1 VLILQDSG
9 MAEPMEQTNRKTPA
23 RVRVLR
29 EEILGWR
36 PYQVHDSTGMVK
48 LDAMENP
55 FGLPDE
61 LRLELGRL
69 LAATAINRYPDAGAA
84 RLKDHLRASLGL
96 PVSAGLLLG
105 NGSDELIQILCQ
117 AVSQPGAV
125 VMSVDPS
132 FVMYRVC
139 AAVSHVD
146 YVGVP
151 LREDFSLDVG
161 AVLERIEQCRP
172 ALIFLAYPNNPTG
185 NLFAIDEIL
194 AILEVAPGLV
204 VIDEAYHAFANRSF
218 IGHLSE
224 YPNVIVMRTLSK
236 LGLAGLRLGYLIG
249 DPVWIDELDKLRLP
263 YNINVLS
270 QVAAGFALEHSD
282 VLGEHA
288 AEILAQRAI
297 VREELGLLDGVLVY
311 PSDANFLTFRV
322 SDGPSVFD
330 GLRERA
336 VLIKNL
342 HGAHPLLANCL
353 RVTIGSSGENQTF
366 LKALSDTLSQ
376 LGGTLG

>member
-1 VLILQDSG
+1 
-9 MAEPMEQTNRKTPA
+9 MEQTNRKTPA

-36 PYQVHDSTGMVK
+36 TYQVPDSTGMVK

-55 FGLPDE
+55 FGLPEE

-84 RLKDHLRASLGL
+84 KLKDHLRASLGL

-139 AAVSHVD
+139 AAVSRVD

-194 AILEVAPGLV
+194 AILEAAPGLV

-249 DPVWIDELDKLRLP
+249 DPAWIDELDKLRLP

-270 QVAAGFALEHSD
+270 QVAAGFVLEHSD
-282 VLGEHA
+282 VLGEQA

-297 VREELGLLDGVLVY
+297 VRDELGLLDGVLVY

-353 RVTIGSSGENQTF
+353 RVTIGCSGENQTF
-366 LKALSDTLSQ
+366 LKALVDTLSR